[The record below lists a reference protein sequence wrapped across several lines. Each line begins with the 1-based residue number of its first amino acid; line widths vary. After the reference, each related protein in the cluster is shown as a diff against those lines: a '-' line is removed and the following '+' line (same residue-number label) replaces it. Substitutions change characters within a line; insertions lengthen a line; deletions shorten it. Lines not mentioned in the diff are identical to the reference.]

1 MLMCLV
7 EWSPHS
13 PPKQVILAQELW
25 NALQV
30 IGTKWEKHVLY
41 FNAEILI
48 EKEN

>member
-1 MLMCLV
+1 MV
-7 EWSPHS
+7 PPHT
-13 PPKQVILAQELW
+13 PQFGKQVILAQELL

-48 EKEN
+48 EKKN